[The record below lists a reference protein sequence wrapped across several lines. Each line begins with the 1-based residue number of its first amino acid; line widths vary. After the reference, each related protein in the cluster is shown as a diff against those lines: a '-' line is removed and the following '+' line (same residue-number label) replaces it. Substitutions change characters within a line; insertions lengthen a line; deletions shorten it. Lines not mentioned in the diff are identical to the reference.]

1 MSWCSFPCKS
11 QFCPLC
17 PVLPTWV
24 PFKSHGAFATWEP
37 DGQIWAPLKTQF
49 AHLGPSQDA
58 QLGPNQ
64 FAQFFPTGS
73 HLGPNNF
80 ASYVPKKSMFEGIKQ
95 ILAVTRELLPHSI
108 IYWSEILPKV
118 SYPSANKQ
126 NSVERTRRALNRSVG
141 NLFLRAPGGLI
152 AHPQIAWW
160 RQEFYLPD
168 GVHLVDAASQFL
180 IYNFHMA
187 LIRSCEVA

>member
-1 MSWCSFPCKS
+1 MGDSFIHWASRVALSSPWGEALDGMATVRWLGRRGLRLD
-11 QFCPLC
+11 QFNDFLHSCWTKEPES
-17 PVLPTWV
+17 PTWIIIHV
-24 PFKSHGAFATWEP
+24 GSN
-37 DGQIWAPLKTQF
+37 D
-49 AHLGPSQDA
+49 LG
-58 QLGPNQ
+58 
-64 FAQFFPTGS
+64 
-73 HLGPNNF
+73 
-80 ASYVPKKSMFEGIKQ
+80 YVPKKSMFEGIKQ

-180 IYNFHMA
+180 IYNFHIT